1 MLKHIIVLALYLM
14 AYIIGNIDAEH
25 EQHRLNQFNKFI
37 HCYENMFV
45 NEIIKG
51 NKVSQDANSSGG
63 AVAFQ
68 DILRA
73 LYVKKEYSFNPVR
86 GKYLLP
92 LDSDHFKNNQ
102 KLNYL
107 KELITLEFKQISDE
121 ELTKKMNELAPKTQ
135 YNDSSLLTPFIFYFA
150 ANSKEVSFEAP
161 CTLYISK

>member
-37 HCYENMFV
+37 HCY
-45 NEIIKG
+45 
-51 NKVSQDANSSGG
+51 VSQDANSSGG

-150 ANSKEVSFEAP
+150 ANSKEDIFKSASSYCNAYSFF
-161 CTLYISK
+161 

>member
-37 HCYENMFV
+37 HCY
-45 NEIIKG
+45 G

-150 ANSKEVSFEAP
+150 ANSKEDIFKSASSYCNAYSFF
-161 CTLYISK
+161 